1 MRIGTTAAVNKTFSL
16 IALHVPRT
24 WTLPLPHLKCST
36 LTSLSP
42 TIPLLL
48 PSRHHHHEKK
58 TKKNQAPSPLPSP
71 SVTTQFMPPLPFIF
85 FFFFFCTSK
94 SNNKM
99 CYVGKATK
107 IFIFIVTA
115 LVILGLVLVFGLLR
129 HHLHKSQ
136 NCADD
141 SCQSPNLPFPTPPLT
156 VPTGLTPPS
165 PMGFSPPSPPD
176 SGSTPPPSPPDTGTT
191 PLLLSPPPPPLPL
204 PPPPLPPPAAPVTNG
219 APPPTNNP
227 PSSTVLIT
235 PGPLHA

>member
-1 MRIGTTAAVNKTFSL
+1 
-16 IALHVPRT
+16 
-24 WTLPLPHLKCST
+24 
-36 LTSLSP
+36 
-42 TIPLLL
+42 
-48 PSRHHHHEKK
+48 
-58 TKKNQAPSPLPSP
+58 
-71 SVTTQFMPPLPFIF
+71 
-85 FFFFFCTSK
+85 
-94 SNNKM
+94 M

-107 IFIFIVTA
+107 IFIFIVTV
-115 LVILGLVLVFGLLR
+115 LVILGFVLVFGLLR

-141 SCQSPNLPFPTPPLT
+141 SCQSPHLPFPTPPLT

-191 PLLLSPPPPPLPL
+191 PLLLSPPPPSPPDTGTTPLLLSPPPPPLPL
-204 PPPPLPPPAAPVTNG
+204 PPPPLPPPASPVING

-227 PSSTVLIT
+227 PSSTVLVT